1 MQLPDDSPG
10 RGFQC
15 VRCGSALVTAAG
27 GQLVAQ
33 AIAATP
39 SMPPPPANPFADAP
53 SGFSYPGGYAPS
65 PFAGAYM
72 PQPMSRDA
80 ALAKVRGPGLV
91 MQMFG
96 GLIVLAALASL
107 LILLIPEARDDEAT
121 PLILAVTAPLG
132 LAMGALSIYSGGQ
145 LKVLRSYAL
154 VMTSVV
160 LLLAAG
166 LLVCPLVALPG
177 IWPLI
182 VMLDAG
188 VKAHFGRPQARY

>member
-1 MQLPDDSPG
+1 MQP
-10 RGFQC
+10 
-15 VRCGSALVTAAG
+15 A
-27 GQLVAQ
+27 
-33 AIAATP
+33 
-39 SMPPPPANPFADAP
+39 PANPFADAP
-53 SGFSYPGGYAPS
+53 SGFSYPGIYPPG
-65 PFAGAYM
+65 PFAGAYL

-91 MQMFG
+91 LQMFG

-107 LILLIPEARDDEAT
+107 LILLIPEAREDEAT
-121 PLILAVTAPLG
+121 PLILAVTVPLG
-132 LAMGALSIYSGGQ
+132 LAVGALSIYSGGQ

-182 VMLDAG
+182 VMLDSG
-188 VKAHFGRPQARY
+188 VKAHFGRPQANH